1 MPISAG
7 DAQTTREL
15 LLIGV
20 SIPPSLPTSAAR
32 SILSQTTLSACA
44 SCRRRNDG
52 GQCPLTGKRTC
63 AHCCAPVRLRAAAT
77 FAALPASAARA
88 LPQLTGHPG
97 WTTRAAAMSEA
108 DRRRETRAPPGADSA
123 DALSERFGLD
133 RRLFNVPGG
142 ILAVG
147 YCPRTLEERY
157 DLASTRR
164 WAEDRHGPDPEA
176 AAQRKCEDRARRKE
190 LLLWRRD
197 EQRRAALQAPASPAA
212 AFTAHDAFY
221 GEHGPIRKYQKTF
234 NPLIRFAPFER
245 LVKEIADDEKK
256 RRVEAGFT
264 AEDLRWSKDAILAM
278 REAAEM
284 HAINVL
290 GERICSPFTGIASRF
305 SPRWGP
311 APPAAAARA
320 DARRRRAR
328 QDIQLRR
335 RIREEESG

>member
-1 MPISAG
+1 
-7 DAQTTREL
+7 
-15 LLIGV
+15 
-20 SIPPSLPTSAAR
+20 
-32 SILSQTTLSACA
+32 
-44 SCRRRNDG
+44 
-52 GQCPLTGKRTC
+52 
-63 AHCCAPVRLRAAAT
+63 
-77 FAALPASAARA
+77 
-88 LPQLTGHPG
+88 
-97 WTTRAAAMSEA
+97 MSEA

-147 YCPRTLEERY
+147 YCPER
-157 DLASTRR
+157 SRSGT
-164 WAEDRHGPDPEA
+164 
-176 AAQRKCEDRARRKE
+176 AQ
-190 LLLWRRD
+190 
-197 EQRRAALQAPASPAA
+197 
-212 AFTAHDAFY
+212 
-221 GEHGPIRKYQKTF
+221 IRKYQKTF

-290 GERICSPFTGIASRF
+290 GGANLLALHRNRITIQPK
-305 SPRWGP
+305 
-311 APPAAAARA
+311 
-320 DARRRRAR
+320 
-328 QDIQLRR
+328 DIQLRR